1 MTEADDKDVTF
12 SMYGSKDVM
21 SKLALLVASKEL
33 VRSQFAAQ
41 QSPLLMF
48 LCTSPSIVSL

>member
-1 MTEADDKDVTF
+1 MTETDDKDVTF
-12 SMYGSKDVM
+12 SMHGSKDVM

-33 VRSQFAAQ
+33 VRSQFAVQ

-48 LCTSPSIVSL
+48 LCISPSIVSL